1 MQHRNPCQ
9 NQLMGIWGIVISF
22 LFVSMISKQ
31 QIPVAGLQLTVYGL
45 EEYKNKGGQGPVA
58 VMFAMHGR
66 LRKNDIHEQSI

>member
-1 MQHRNPCQ
+1 
-9 NQLMGIWGIVISF
+9 
-22 LFVSMISKQ
+22 MISKQ

-66 LRKNDIHEQSI
+66 LRKHVKNEDLRIGLWFPSSRENECHGPYL

>member
-1 MQHRNPCQ
+1 
-9 NQLMGIWGIVISF
+9 
-22 LFVSMISKQ
+22 MISKQ

-66 LRKNDIHEQSI
+66 LRKQSP